1 MGNAPQRNTCWLFG
15 GIGYFLPCGQYGLG
29 TFFGSVKP
37 MPIDDDCWVYYINTD
52 LMLTAP
58 VNLAPLAQAMAP
70 GDLPEESIS
79 CLHDSQA
86 DGDLY
91 HSVFEASGPQGSYP
105 TLMKASG
112 PCSMPL
118 SNCRKH
124 CSRYGKP
131 VQKRPWI
138 LATTAEL
145 HHVPSATRSR
155 SIPCCACSHW
165 GSTCVLRCTRWGSE
179 EHEIL

>member
-37 MPIDDDCWVYYINTD
+37 VPIDDDCWVYYINTD

-91 HSVFEASGPQGSYP
+91 RSVFEAFGPQGSYP
-105 TLMKASG
+105 TPDESIRALLDAIEQLPQALQPLWQACTKKTLDIGYNSG
-112 PCSMPL
+112 VTPGSVSHP
-118 SNCRKH
+118 
-124 CSRYGKP
+124 
-131 VQKRPWI
+131 
-138 LATTAEL
+138 
-145 HHVPSATRSR
+145 
-155 SIPCCACSHW
+155 IPID
-165 GSTCVLRCTRWGSE
+165 TLLRMQSLGIDLCITVYSVGE
-179 EHEIL
+179 

>member
-1 MGNAPQRNTCWLFG
+1 
-15 GIGYFLPCGQYGLG
+15 
-29 TFFGSVKP
+29 

-105 TLMKASG
+105 TPDESIRALLDAIEQLPQALQPLWHACTKKTLDIGYNSGVTPGSVSHPIPNAPAIRRSAAAYERHPTPTSVGREVASCATIIRNMAALF
-112 PCSMPL
+112 P
-118 SNCRKH
+118 
-124 CSRYGKP
+124 
-131 VQKRPWI
+131 I
-138 LATTAEL
+138 LPREN
-145 HHVPSATRSR
+145 R
-155 SIPCCACSHW
+155 
-165 GSTCVLRCTRWGSE
+165 
-179 EHEIL
+179 

>member
-1 MGNAPQRNTCWLFG
+1 
-15 GIGYFLPCGQYGLG
+15 
-29 TFFGSVKP
+29 
-37 MPIDDDCWVYYINTD
+37 MPIDDDIGVYYINTD

-105 TLMKASG
+105 TPDESIRALLDAIEQLPQALQPLWHACTKKTLDIGYNSG
-112 PCSMPL
+112 VTP
-118 SNCRKH
+118 
-124 CSRYGKP
+124 
-131 VQKRPWI
+131 
-138 LATTAEL
+138 
-145 HHVPSATRSR
+145 RSV
-155 SIPCCACSHW
+155 SHPIPID
-165 GSTCVLRCTRWGSE
+165 TLLRMQSLGIDLCITVYSVGE
-179 EHEIL
+179 